1 MPISAA
7 LAGHVKDLGG
17 GFMIRRLLP
26 SAQKQ
31 AVGPFVFMDHF
42 GPIVQQQ

>member
-7 LAGHVKDLGG
+7 LSGHVKDLGG

-26 SAQKQ
+26 S
-31 AVGPFVFMDHF
+31 
-42 GPIVQQQ
+42 IER